1 MLVCV
6 CVCMRE
12 MREMHMGVERR
23 EGGGGKR
30 DSKGQ
35 RDRVCLPFCD
45 NNNIIMIIILT
56 IYSFNSNCSC
66 NHTDEPHSGEL

>member
-23 EGGGGKR
+23 EGGGGR
-30 DSKGQ
+30 GIA
-35 RDRVCLPFCD
+35 RDREIGFVSLFV
-45 NNNIIMIIILT
+45 IIIIL
-56 IYSFNSNCSC
+56 
-66 NHTDEPHSGEL
+66 L